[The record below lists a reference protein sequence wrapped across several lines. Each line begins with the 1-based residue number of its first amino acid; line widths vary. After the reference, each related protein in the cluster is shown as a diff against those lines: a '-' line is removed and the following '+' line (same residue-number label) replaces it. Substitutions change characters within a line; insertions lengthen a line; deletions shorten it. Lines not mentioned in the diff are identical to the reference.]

1 MITQEQIKRINELAH
16 KAKAEGLNESEK
28 KEQAKLREL
37 YVSSF
42 KENLVAQLNNTYPLV
57 TCFRVQ
63 FQVQCHFIGINFSF
77 QGLY

>member
-28 KEQAKLREL
+28 KEQAELREL

-42 KENLVAQLNNTYPLV
+42 KENLVAQLKNTYIV
-57 TCFRVQ
+57 DEKGNKKKVEKKKK
-63 FQVQCHFIGINFSF
+63 
-77 QGLY
+77 